1 MLYAFGFDRI
11 GVVASDLYFVDPNAP
26 ADQAGPEQGVRLE
39 VRFLERGEPRGSM
52 YSAWPIG
59 LGRPVWR
66 ADLLESAA
74 NPGSLDRAHH
84 HPRIIGDGWE
94 PGFRHFVEEM
104 SADPVAWVGKRLA
117 DLDGLLEEA
126 GVDARDVGPGDAE
139 ELRTAVPEIVD
150 AVNRMLERIRAGE
163 LARPPGD
170 AAESARVGWL

>member
-26 ADQAGPEQGVRLE
+26 ADQAGPEQGVRME
-39 VRFLERGEPRGSM
+39 VRFLERGEPRGSI

-59 LGRPVWR
+59 LGRPIWR
-66 ADLLESAA
+66 ADLLESVA

-94 PGFRHFVEEM
+94 PGVRHFAEEM

-170 AAESARVGWL
+170 AESARVGWL